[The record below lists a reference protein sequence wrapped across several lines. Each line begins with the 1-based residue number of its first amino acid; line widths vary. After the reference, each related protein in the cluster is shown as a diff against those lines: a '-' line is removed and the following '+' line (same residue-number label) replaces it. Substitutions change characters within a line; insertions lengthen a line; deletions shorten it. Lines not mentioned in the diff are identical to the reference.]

1 MFTRV
6 IYVVLIC
13 ILQKKDKI
21 DEDSCVIN
29 SMLSG
34 DVEIGKKSV
43 VCGCQISG
51 RVVVQSDSLISGL
64 KIEDHEVN
72 VYFMSQTLNVIYV
85 YFEINNC
92 LETANQIECSFI
104 N

>member
-1 MFTRV
+1 LGILFTRV

-64 KIEDHEVN
+64 KIEVHEVN
-72 VYFMSQTLNVIYV
+72 VYFIMTQFTPVFN
-85 YFEINNC
+85 
-92 LETANQIECSFI
+92 
-104 N
+104 